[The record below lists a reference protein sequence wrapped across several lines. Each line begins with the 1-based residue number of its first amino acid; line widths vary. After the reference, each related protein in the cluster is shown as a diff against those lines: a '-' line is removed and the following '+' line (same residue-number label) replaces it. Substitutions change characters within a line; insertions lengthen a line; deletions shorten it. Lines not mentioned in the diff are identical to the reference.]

1 MKPASKSAF
10 GSLLRKTRQGTK
22 KTLGDL
28 AKALD
33 VSVVYVSDIERG
45 NRAPFRAELIE
56 KAADFLGVDARE
68 LLRAAAEV
76 KGAFQVRTDSLPPQA
91 REFVAGLARGEQH
104 SESFWTGLAELI
116 RKDEADVK

>member
-10 GSLLRKTRQGTK
+10 GSLLRQTRQAAK
-22 KTLGDL
+22 KPLGAL
-28 AKALD
+28 ARALD

-76 KGAFQVRTDSLPPQA
+76 KGAVQGRTDHLPPQA

-104 SESFWTGLAELI
+104 SESFWTGLAQLI
-116 RKDEADVK
+116 RKDEENSK